1 MKTASLKGR
10 SKGTDA
16 QRCGGT
22 SKGKLRRCFVALLCL
37 TLLLPLPGLGEETEE
52 NILIRGVYEYVLR
65 PSGDAEIVG
74 YNGGEERVTIPKA
87 LDGHRVTAIRDYA
100 FSSGSADDWT
110 LAAVTIPS
118 QVTDI
123 GVNPFSECNAL
134 TQITVAADHPTLMVA
149 DGALYDRRTNML
161 IAFPAAAAETHVT
174 VVPGTKSIGGSAF
187 ANCRGLVSVDLP
199 EGLESIGEGAFWLC
213 SSLTAVSLPDSLTS
227 IGGDA
232 FSVCTSLTDVTLP
245 GGLTA
250 LGQDAFSGCSSL
262 VSVTIPDSLTD
273 LMYNPF
279 TDCTALDQIRLS
291 ATHPTLCLEDGVLY
305 DQPAARL
312 ISYPAGR
319 TDIAFTVP
327 AWVREIG
334 AYAFSS
340 KSLAFVTLPGGVT
353 EIGMG
358 AFTKCSALVTVE
370 LPEGLRTIGDYAFIR
385 CQHLKSVNLPEG
397 LIRIGRMAFESS
409 GITAITLPEG
419 LIEIGDEAFST
430 CSSLTEV
437 SFPSTLDKIGKMAF
451 YWCPS
456 LSSVS
461 LPEGLTRVGDNAFA
475 WCTSLNAVALPS
487 SLACIGNDAFYH
499 CGEDFVFI
507 VPHGGYAED
516 FCRKFGYT
524 YAYADAPS
532 VLISGGK
539 TDAPFVLEHPDLH
552 GRSIGR
558 DQMNLYVYWVQV
570 RLKAT
575 GRWYQGE
582 EWDCTGN
589 LGSHTMS
596 EISAFLRATGGFEHD
611 GTVDDT
617 VISFLLDVPDAPEVL
632 VGGFYDRL
640 NILTGGD
647 RSGDMAS
654 VGRSSPR
661 EAVIWVQTC
670 LKHLGFYTSAIDGDF
685 GSGTLRA
692 LHAFQKKYGWVERD
706 HVSYGVARD
715 LLERYVDA
723 GGDLNE
729 LP

>member
-1 MKTASLKGR
+1 METMFLNVN
-10 SKGTDA
+10 SKRTE
-16 QRCGGT
+16 T
-22 SKGKLRRCFVALLCL
+22 RRCCGKYNMMPRWLFIVLVCL
-37 TLLLPLPGLGEETEE
+37 VMFLPTAAPAEEAEE
-52 NILIRGVYEYVLR
+52 NILTKGQYEYVLR
-65 PSGDAEIVG
+65 PNGNAEIVG
-74 YNGGEERVTIPKA
+74 YNGGEERVIVPKA

-199 EGLESIGEGAFWLC
+199 EGLESIGEGAFQWC
-213 SSLTAVSLPDSLTS
+213 SSLTAVALPDSLTV
-227 IGGDA
+227 IGDSA

-279 TDCTALDQIRLS
+279 TNCTALDQIRLS

-305 DQPAARL
+305 DKPAARL

-319 TDIAFTVP
+319 TDVTFAVP
-327 AWVREIG
+327 AWVCEIG

-340 KSLAFVTLPGGVT
+340 KSLASVTLPGGVT

-370 LPEGLRTIGDYAFIR
+370 LPEGLQTIGDYAFTYSR
-385 CQHLKSVNLPEG
+385 LKSVDLPEG
-397 LIRIGRMAFESS
+397 LRRIGRMAFESS
-409 GITAITLPEG
+409 DITAITLPEG
-419 LIEIGDEAFST
+419 LVEIGDEAFSS

-437 SFPSTLDKIGKMAF
+437 SFPSTLDRIGKMAF
-451 YWCPS
+451 YCCTS
-456 LSSVS
+456 LSGIS
-461 LPEGLTRVGDNAFA
+461 LPEGLTRVGDDAFA
-475 WCTSLNAVALPS
+475 WCSSVNAVALPS
-487 SLACIGNDAFYH
+487 SLASIGNDAFYH
-499 CGEDFVFI
+499 CGEGLVFT
-507 VPHGGYAED
+507 VPRGGFAED
-516 FCRKFGYT
+516 FCRKYGYT

-532 VLISGGK
+532 VIIE
-539 TDAPFVLEHPDLH
+539 TDGPRVLDHPELQELF
-552 GRSIGR
+552 IGR
-558 DQMNLYVYWVQV
+558 DRMNLCVYWVQV

-575 GRWYQGE
+575 GRWYQGA

-596 EISAFLRATGGFEHD
+596 EIAAFMRTTAGYAHD
-611 GTVDDT
+611 GTVDDM
-617 VISFLLDVPDAPEVL
+617 VIYMLMDVPDAPEVL
-632 VGGFYDRL
+632 VGGFYDCL
-640 NILTGGD
+640 NTLTGGD
-647 RSGDMAS
+647 RYGDMTK
-654 VGRSSPR
+654 VDKSSPR
-661 EAVIWVQTC
+661 EAIIWVQTC
-670 LKHLGFYTSAIDGDF
+670 LKQLGFYTSSIDGKF

-692 LHAFQKKYGWVERD
+692 LHAFQKKYGWVQRD

-715 LLERYVDA
+715 LLERYVAA
-723 GGDLNE
+723 GGDPNK